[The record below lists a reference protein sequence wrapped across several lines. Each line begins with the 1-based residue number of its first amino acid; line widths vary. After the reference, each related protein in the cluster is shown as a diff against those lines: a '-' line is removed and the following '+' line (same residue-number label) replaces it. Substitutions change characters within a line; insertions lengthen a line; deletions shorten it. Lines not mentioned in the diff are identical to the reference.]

1 MRKDSGGSGIVPA
14 PRRTRSAV
22 TMPIDPPSNS
32 EAKSDARAYV
42 LGGNA
47 STLAFASSLVPE
59 NRQVTAWLVPLAWT
73 PIGVVLGENWQRVGI
88 AADNL
93 AGWTDQTFDPADER
107 SFVSSLR
114 ELELLARIGWSTPVP
129 EVLAED
135 TIVNPEDLPEDI
147 LDALAHAPESLVQ
160 CAICRRTCVRDHFV
174 WNERRLCAW
183 DYHQTVFG
191 KRGPWREAPY
201 EERFWETIPEAAY
214 VAGPLLAEVSVDAV
228 LAIDG
233 LDDEL
238 AHRLINETIGADA
251 AHPHLAVRTSGG
263 YTLLRERAERSS

>member
-1 MRKDSGGSGIVPA
+1 VTTPA
-14 PRRTRSAV
+14 SDLA
-22 TMPIDPPSNS
+22 I
-32 EAKSDARAYV
+32 KSDARAYV

-47 STLAFASSLVPE
+47 STLAFTSSLVPE

-73 PIGVVLGENWQRVGI
+73 PIGVVLGENWQRVGV

-93 AGWTDQTFDPADER
+93 AGWTDQTFDPSDER

-114 ELELLARIGWSTPVP
+114 ELELLARIGWSAAVP

-135 TIVNPEDLPEDI
+135 AVVNAEDLPEDI
-147 LDALAHAPESLVQ
+147 LDALAHAPESLAQ

-183 DYHQTVFG
+183 DYHATVFG
-191 KRGPWREAPY
+191 KRGPWRDEPY
-201 EERFWETIPEAAY
+201 EERLWDTIPHAAY
-214 VAGPLLAEVSVDAV
+214 VAGPLLEDAAVDAV

-238 AHRLINETIGADA
+238 AHRLLNDA
-251 AHPHLAVRTSGG
+251 IAGDAGHAHLAVRTAGG
-263 YTLLRERAERSS
+263 YTLLRERAAPPAADKEEASGDGPSAE

>member
-1 MRKDSGGSGIVPA
+1 MQSSTGDGPSGE
-14 PRRTRSAV
+14 V
-22 TMPIDPPSNS
+22 TTERAAEP
-32 EAKSDARAYV
+32 RAYV

-47 STLAFASSLVPE
+47 STLAFTSSLVPE

-114 ELELLARIGWSTPVP
+114 ELDLLARVGWSAPVP
-129 EVLAED
+129 ETLTDDVVIN
-135 TIVNPEDLPEDI
+135 TEDLPEDV
-147 LDALAHAPESLVQ
+147 LDALTHPPEQLAP

-183 DYHQTVFG
+183 DYHATVFG
-191 KRGPWREAPY
+191 KRGPWRDAPY
-201 EERFWETIPEAAY
+201 EDRLFETLPHAAY
-214 VAGPLLAEVSVDAV
+214 VAGPLLEDVKVDAI

-233 LDDEL
+233 IEDAL
-238 AHRLINETIGADA
+238 ARRLINETIAADVE
-251 AHPHLAVRTSGG
+251 HPHLAVSTAGG
-263 YTLLRERAERSS
+263 YTLLREREREQQS

>member
-1 MRKDSGGSGIVPA
+1 VTIPSG
-14 PRRTRSAV
+14 
-22 TMPIDPPSNS
+22 DPV
-32 EAKSDARAYV
+32 KSDARAYV

-47 STLAFASSLVPE
+47 STLAFTSSLVPE
-59 NRQVTAWLVPLAWT
+59 SRQVTAWLVPLAWT

-93 AGWTDQTFDPADER
+93 AGWTDQTFDPSDER

-114 ELELLARIGWSTPVP
+114 DLDLLGRTGWSAPVP
-129 EVLAED
+129 EVLTEEAV
-135 TIVNPEDLPEDI
+135 INPDDLPEDI
-147 LDALAHAPESLVQ
+147 LDALTHPPESLVP

-191 KRGPWREAPY
+191 KRGPWRDAPY
-201 EERFWETIPEAAY
+201 EERFWETIPRAAY
-214 VAGPLLAEVSVDAV
+214 VAGPLLEEVGVDAV

-233 LDDEL
+233 LDDAL
-238 AHRLINETIGADA
+238 ARRLLNDA
-251 AHPHLAVRTSGG
+251 IAGDAGHPHLAVATAGG
-263 YTLLRERAERSS
+263 YTLLRERASGEPS

>member
-1 MRKDSGGSGIVPA
+1 MPNEPPA
-14 PRRTRSAV
+14 KT
-22 TMPIDPPSNS
+22 
-32 EAKSDARAYV
+32 EARAYV

-47 STLAFASSLVPE
+47 STLAFTSSLVPE

-107 SFVSSLR
+107 AFVSSLR
-114 ELELLARIGWSTPVP
+114 ELDLLARVGWSAAVP
-129 EVLAED
+129 EVLTEAVV
-135 TIVNPEDLPEDI
+135 VNQEDLPDDI
-147 LDALAHAPESLVQ
+147 LDALALPPESLVQ

-183 DYHQTVFG
+183 DFHQTVFG
-191 KRGPWREAPY
+191 KRGPWRDGPY
-201 EERFWETIPEAAY
+201 EDRFWETIPSAAY
-214 VAGPLLAEVSVDAV
+214 VAGPLLDEIAVDAV

-238 AHRLINETIGADA
+238 AHRIINEAIAGDP
-251 AHPHLAVRTSGG
+251 AHAHLAVRTAGG
-263 YTLLRERAERSS
+263 YTLLRERREHHADGADAEQSGTTGEPT